1 MDATTLQRRLRAF
14 ALLFDYPG
22 ETLQA
27 HADEI
32 AAELEG
38 LGAPRVDPRP
48 SCDGTGHPASGGT
61 AVLLQHLRDA
71 DLLELQAEYV
81 DVFDR
86 GRSTSLNLFEHV
98 HGDARERGQAMVD
111 LLQQYREVGLELSS
125 RELPDYLPVYLEY
138 CSMLEPQAALDG
150 LAEIAPLLVN
160 LTAALER
167 RDSPWLAAAAAL
179 CALAGQRDW
188 RASARRAAEAA
199 QAAAARSP
207 TPGPRDA
214 TGQGQGADW
223 SPAALDAAWAEEPVS
238 FLGACSPQAGA
249 GAVQSVQFHPRN
261 PRAGQA
267 RASGA

>member
-1 MDATTLQRRLRAF
+1 MDAITLQRRLRAF

-22 ETLQA
+22 EALQA

-32 AAELEG
+32 AAELAG
-38 LGAPRVDPRP
+38 LGTP
-48 SCDGTGHPASGGT
+48 SRAGASGACAPGGT
-61 AVLLQHLRDA
+61 DALLQHLRDA

-138 CSMLEPQAALDG
+138 CSMLEPQAALYG
-150 LAEIAPLLVN
+150 LGEIAPLLVN
-160 LTAALER
+160 LAAALER
-167 RDSPWLAAAAAL
+167 RGSPWLAAAAAL
-179 CALAGQRDW
+179 CALAGETDW
-188 RASARRAAEAA
+188 RAAARRAAEAA
-199 QAAAARSP
+199 KAAQSRSP

-214 TGQGQGADW
+214 PSQAQGADW
-223 SPAALDAAWAEEPVS
+223 SAAALDAAWAEEPVS

-249 GAVQSVQFHPRN
+249 GAVQPVQFHARQ
-261 PRAGQA
+261 PRADQA
-267 RASGA
+267 HASGA

>member
-1 MDATTLQRRLRAF
+1 MDAITLQRRLRAF

-22 ETLQA
+22 EALQA

-32 AAELEG
+32 AAELAG
-38 LGAPRVDPRP
+38 LGAPR
-48 SCDGTGHPASGGT
+48 GGASGTFAAGGT
-61 AVLLQHLRDA
+61 EALLRHLRDA
-71 DLLELQAEYV
+71 ELLELQAEYV

-150 LAEIAPLLVN
+150 LGEIAPLLVN
-160 LTAALER
+160 LAAALER

-179 CALAGQRDW
+179 CALAGEGDW
-188 RASARRAAEAA
+188 RASAGRAAEAA
-199 QAAAARSP
+199 KAAQSRSP

-214 TGQGQGADW
+214 RLEGQGADW
-223 SPAALDAAWAEEPVS
+223 SAAALDAAWAEEPVS
-238 FLGACSPQAGA
+238 FLGACGPQAPA
-249 GAVQSVQFHPRN
+249 GATQAVQFHPRP
-261 PRAGQA
+261 PRADQA

>member
-1 MDATTLQRRLRAF
+1 MDAVTLQRRLRSF

-22 ETLQA
+22 EILQA
-27 HADEI
+27 HAGEI

-38 LGAPRVDPRP
+38 LGA
-48 SCDGTGHPASGGT
+48 ASSEAGDT
-61 AVLLQHLRDA
+61 SALLRHLRDA
-71 DLLELQAEYV
+71 ELLELQAEYV

-111 LLQQYREVGLELSS
+111 LLEQYRQAGLELNS

-138 CSMLEPQAALDG
+138 CSLLEPQAALDALG
-150 LAEIAPLLVN
+150 EIARLLVN
-160 LTAALER
+160 LASALQR

-179 CALAGQRDW
+179 CALAGESDW

-199 QAAAARSP
+199 KAAQARSP
-207 TPGPRDA
+207 TPAPRDPS
-214 TGQGQGADW
+214 GGEGQGADW
-223 SPAALDAAWAEEPVS
+223 SAAALDAAWAEEPVS
-238 FLGACSPQAGA
+238 FLDACSPQGA
-249 GAVQSVQFHPRN
+249 GAVQPVQFHPR
-261 PRAGQA
+261 AAQA

>member
-1 MDATTLQRRLRAF
+1 MDAITLQRRLRAF

-22 ETLQA
+22 EALQA

-32 AAELEG
+32 AAELAG
-38 LGAPRVDPRP
+38 LGTPRA
-48 SCDGTGHPASGGT
+48 GAAGEAQ
-61 AVLLQHLRDA
+61 ALLRHLRDA

-138 CSMLEPQAALDG
+138 CSMLEPQAALEG
-150 LAEIAPLLVN
+150 LGEIAPLLVN
-160 LTAALER
+160 LAAALER

-179 CALAGQRDW
+179 CELAGQSDW
-188 RASARRAAEAA
+188 RAAARRAAEAA
-199 QAAAARSP
+199 QDAQSRSP
-207 TPGPRDA
+207 HPGPRDA
-214 TGQGQGADW
+214 TREGQGADW
-223 SPAALDAAWAEEPVS
+223 SAAALDAAWAEEPVS
-238 FLGACSPQAGA
+238 FLGACSPQAGSGVA
-249 GAVQSVQFHPRN
+249 QAVRIHPRQ

-267 RASGA
+267 RESGA

>member
-22 ETLQA
+22 EALQR
-27 HADEI
+27 HAGEI

-38 LGAPRVDPRP
+38 LGAARAAP
-48 SCDGTGHPASGGT
+48 SGMGD
-61 AVLLQHLRDA
+61 LLRHLCDA

-111 LLQQYREVGLELSS
+111 LLGQYREAGLELHS

-138 CSMLEPQAALDG
+138 CSLLEPQASLDALG
-150 LAEIAPLLVN
+150 EIAPLLVN
-160 LTAALER
+160 LAAALER
-167 RDSPWLAAAAAL
+167 RESPWLAAAAAL
-179 CALAGQRDW
+179 CALAGERDW

-199 QAAAARSP
+199 RAAQARSP

-214 TGQGQGADW
+214 AGEGQGADW
-223 SPAALDAAWAEEPVS
+223 SAAALDAAWAEEPVS
-238 FLGACSPQAGA
+238 FLGACSPQGTA
-249 GAVQSVQFHPRN
+249 GAVQAVQFHPR
-261 PRAGQA
+261 AAQA